1 MSGINVLQPY
11 YITIYGEQA
20 RKTAEILGDKKE
32 IPESFACASRHQAD
46 IIMDVMGKT
55 DGSYSG
61 NKLTL
66 ISISKSNVDMLQR
79 IFISNGYSC
88 SVKSNGFKS
97 GFKNGREQFKLSVY
111 FNLSARNLGKIK
123 VKESGPQTVFG
134 FEMPMGTMITRH
146 SGKVAFTGN
155 CLVDRKG
162 RTTGLPERCFKDF
175 RDIWKLPKGWVDDWE
190 FELDGV
196 LYKHGLGYG
205 GKRPHAL
212 AAIDAGQPCVIGH
225 AHSILAGEFIVT
237 NRTAL
242 FGVSVGCGIDRKL
255 YAFRYGKDMRYK
267 PIIGCAVIIDGETF
281 VLERMP
287 L

>member
-1 MSGINVLQPY
+1 MNRTVLVISDTHIPFEHPKY
-11 YITIYGEQA
+11 LDFCKRIH
-20 RKTAEILGDKKE
+20 KTFKCTDVVHIGDLVDNHAISYHE
-32 IPESFACASRHQAD
+32 HDPNGMIPLDEMDETDRHLKGWYKAFPTML
-46 IIMDVMGKT
+46 ICR
-55 DGSYSG
+55 G
-61 NKLTL
+61 NHD
-66 ISISKSNVDMLQR
+66 S
-79 IFISNGYSC
+79 
-88 SVKSNGFKS
+88 
-97 GFKNGREQFKLSVY
+97 
-111 FNLSARNLGKIK
+111 
-123 VKESGPQTVFG
+123 
-134 FEMPMGTMITRH
+134 
-146 SGKVAFTGN
+146 
-155 CLVDRKG
+155 LVDRKG